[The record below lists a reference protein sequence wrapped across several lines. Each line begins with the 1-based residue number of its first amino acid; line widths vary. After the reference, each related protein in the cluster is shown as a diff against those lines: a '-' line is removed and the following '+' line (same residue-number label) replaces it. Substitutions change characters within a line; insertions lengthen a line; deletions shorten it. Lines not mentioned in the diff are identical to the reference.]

1 MLTGPY
7 TGLGAGIC
15 YALTGWRL
23 FGRHNWARLE
33 AMLRLAFGAAV
44 MLPNLTLGRFR
55 LRGWTIISGGLQI
68 AVRIAGVFYLLD
80 LEIIDL
86 FVRRS

>member
-7 TGLGAGIC
+7 TGLGVGIC
-15 YALTGWRL
+15 YALTGWGL
-23 FGRHNWARLE
+23 FRPHNWARRV
-33 AMLRLAFGAAV
+33 AMLLLAFGAAV
-44 MLPNLTLGRFR
+44 MLPNLILGMFR
-55 LRGWTIISGGLQI
+55 LPWWTIISGGLQI